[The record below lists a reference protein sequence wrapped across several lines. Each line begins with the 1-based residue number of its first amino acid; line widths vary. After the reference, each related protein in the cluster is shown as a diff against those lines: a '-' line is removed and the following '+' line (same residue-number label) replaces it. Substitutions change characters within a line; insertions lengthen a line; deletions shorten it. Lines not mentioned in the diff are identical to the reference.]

1 MGQGVFIT
9 GTDTDVGK
17 TVVSAWAVQHLKADY
32 WKPVQSGLSDG
43 TDSDTIR
50 SLLNIPAARI
60 HPSVYE
66 LTAPLSP
73 HAAAEIDGVEIDLSR
88 FSIPRTHAPLVVEA
102 AGGVL
107 VPLNKEALIIDL
119 MAQLGLPVL
128 VAARAGLGTI
138 NHTLLTL
145 NALRARKLN
154 ILGVV
159 MSGPLNPGNRRAIE
173 TYGKVTVLAE
183 IPQFDQPVTAADLA
197 RILCP
202 PELKRLI

>member
-60 HPSVYE
+60 HPSIYE

-73 HAAAEIDGVEIDLSR
+73 HAAAGIDGVEIDLSR
-88 FSIPRTHAPLVVEA
+88 FSIPRTRAPLVVEG

-119 MAQLGLPVL
+119 MAQLDLPVL

-145 NALRARKLN
+145 NALRARKLD

-159 MSGPLNPGNRRAIE
+159 MSGPLNPGNRQAIE

-197 RILCP
+197 RVLCP

>member
-17 TVVSAWAVQHLKADY
+17 TITAAWAVQHLQADY

-43 TDSDTIR
+43 TDSDTIK
-50 SLLNIPAARI
+50 SLLDIPAARI
-60 HPSVYE
+60 HPGVYE

-73 HAAAEIDGVEIDLSR
+73 HAAAEIDGVEIDMSR
-88 FSIPRTHAPLVVEA
+88 FSIPETAAPLVVEG

-107 VPLNKEALIIDL
+107 VPLTEKALIIDL
-119 MAQLGLPVL
+119 MVQLGLPVL
-128 VAARAGLGTI
+128 VVARAGLGTI

-145 NALRARKLN
+145 NALRARKLE
-154 ILGVV
+154 ITGVV

-173 TYGKVTVLAE
+173 TYGKVAVLAE
-183 IPQFDQPVTAADLA
+183 IPHVDPPVTAKDLA
-197 RILCP
+197 HIPLP
-202 PELKRLI
+202 AELKRLM

>member
-17 TVVSAWAVQHLKADY
+17 TITAAWAVQHLQADY

-43 TDSDTIR
+43 TDSDTLK
-50 SLLNIPAARI
+50 SLLDIPAARI

-73 HAAAEIDGVEIDLSR
+73 HAAAEIDGVEIDMSR
-88 FSIPRTHAPLVVEA
+88 FSIPETAAPLVVEG

-107 VPLNKEALIIDL
+107 VPLTEKALIIDL
-119 MAQLGLPVL
+119 MVQLGLPVL
-128 VAARAGLGTI
+128 VVARAGLGTI

-145 NALRARKLN
+145 NALRARKLE
-154 ILGVV
+154 ITGVV

-173 TYGKVTVLAE
+173 TYGKVAVLAE
-183 IPQFDQPVTAADLA
+183 IPQFGPPVTAKDLA
-197 RILCP
+197 HIP
-202 PELKRLI
+202 WPAELKRLM